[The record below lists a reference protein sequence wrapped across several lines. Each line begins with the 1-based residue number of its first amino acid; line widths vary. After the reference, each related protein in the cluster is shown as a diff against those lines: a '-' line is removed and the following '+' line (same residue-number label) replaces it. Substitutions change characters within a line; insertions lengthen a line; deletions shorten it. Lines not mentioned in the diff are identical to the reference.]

1 MPRAISQALSVVVV
15 AALFGIL
22 VKTSLDRKNVA
33 ADTYATYDQSSGLY
47 IARPPG
53 MTNFP
58 AELVPIP

>member
-1 MPRAISQALSVVVV
+1 MRRAISQVLFVLIV
-15 AALFGIL
+15 AGLVGVL
-22 VKTSLDRKNVA
+22 VKASLDRKNVA

-58 AELVPIP
+58 EELVPLP

>member
-22 VKTSLDRKNVA
+22 VKASLDRKNVA

-58 AELVPIP
+58 AELVPIH